1 MLIFGT
7 GCDKYA
13 AFRLMLPRPRE
24 GAVVH
29 LSKTIRLTDERQQV
43 LPYLGVAY
51 MSKRIWLTG
60 SYGLTLQ
67 IAFAG

>member
-1 MLIFGT
+1 
-7 GCDKYA
+7 
-13 AFRLMLPRPRE
+13 MLPRPRE
-24 GAVVH
+24 EAVVH